1 MYKITSYFP
10 GHTKDVSL
18 SSMLEQIKLN
28 SWNWLRSETPGF
40 SYSISNSMLN
50 PLACL
55 GFRAWS
61 WGSQIFLDVFTCCFD
76 IWMEFILI
84 HRTGTWSFSGG
95 RAVLWL
101 FHRWHVLDLL
111 CFSAA
116 RASLDTGFAISGM
129 KWPCLWSRFKDAR
142 DRSLCQK
149 FDSMDL
155 RLEWHNVLA

>member
-10 GHTKDVSL
+10 RHTKDVSL

-28 SWNWLRSETPGF
+28 SWNWLHSETPGF

-76 IWMEFILI
+76 IWMKFILI
-84 HRTGTWSFSGG
+84 HGTSTWSFTGG
-95 RAVLWL
+95 RGSITAFSSVAYVRAVMFFCSRCKPGYWFCNKL
-101 FHRWHVLDLL
+101 HKVTM
-111 CFSAA
+111 
-116 RASLDTGFAISGM
+116 SL
-129 KWPCLWSRFKDAR
+129 R
-142 DRSLCQK
+142 Q
-149 FDSMDL
+149 
-155 RLEWHNVLA
+155 V